1 MFGSDIIDAVIA
13 LAFIYFLLSLVA
25 SAVQESFAQWR
36 GWRWKNLQSGIDTML
51 SDPILT
57 ELVYGNPLIRA
68 LGTEWGSNPSYIKNT
83 RFAAAVVDSLT
94 QRTAEAGA
102 VVSAATASID
112 TVKAGL
118 ATLDEDS
125 PARRQLE
132 TLIRESGG
140 ELEKLELK
148 IATWFDDGMERLSGV
163 YARNARKVLFTI
175 GLIFA
180 VVFNLDTLA
189 TAQILAT
196 NPASRD
202 AVVASVSTVTE
213 AGAQGTTPEK
223 AIELLND
230 LELGIGWDSG
240 HFTPAG
246 LQELPGYAL
255 PRIPGWLFTAFA
267 VTLGAPFWFDTLM
280 RFSNI
285 RAAGVKPKSVEE
297 QAAEKSK

>member
-25 SAVQESFAQWR
+25 SAVQESIAQWR
-36 GWRWKNLQSGIDTML
+36 GWRWKNLQSGIETML
-51 SDPILT
+51 SDSTLMG
-57 ELVYGNPLIRA
+57 LVYGNPLIRA
-68 LGTEWGSNPSYIKNT
+68 LGTEWKTNPSYVKNT
-83 RFAAAVVDSLT
+83 RFADAMVDSLI
-94 QRTAEAGA
+94 QLSAAAGTT
-102 VVSAATASID
+102 VSAATATMA
-112 TVKAGL
+112 TVKQGL
-118 ATLDEDS
+118 GQLDENS

-132 TLIRESGG
+132 ILLRESDDK
-140 ELEKLELK
+140 LDMLELK

-163 YARNARKVLFTI
+163 YTRNARKVLFGI
-175 GLIFA
+175 GLVLA

-213 AGAQGTTPEK
+213 PGVQGTTTER
-223 AIELLND
+223 AIELLNG
-230 LELGIGWDSG
+230 LELGIGWDSDR
-240 HFTPAG
+240 FSPER

-267 VTLGAPFWFDTLM
+267 VTLGAPFWFDTLV

-285 RAAGVKPKSVEE
+285 RAAGVKPKSAEE
-297 QAAEKSK
+297 QAKEKSK